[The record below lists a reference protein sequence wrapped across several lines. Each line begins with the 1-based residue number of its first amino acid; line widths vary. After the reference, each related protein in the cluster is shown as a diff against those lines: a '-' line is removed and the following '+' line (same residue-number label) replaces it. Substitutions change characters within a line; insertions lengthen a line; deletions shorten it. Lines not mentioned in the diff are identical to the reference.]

1 MNSSSTWWAPLLLAP
16 PTSSQ
21 RTFWRPAP
29 PPDSLLRERL
39 SPGTSQSGP
48 SSPWSVRCR
57 GFSASHGN
65 PNTAQSAEFTR
76 RDTMS
81 TYLTLMRS
89 PLRTLVMVAAMATA
103 ASFALPQ
110 EVQAQHF
117 GHGFGHRSSF
127 GHSFHGSSFGH
138 GFGGS
143 AFYGPAYRPNRGSV
157 RISNEFRADAQVYV
171 DGAHVGVVDDFDG
184 IFQSLRLYP
193 GTYELEIELDGDRS
207 FRQQVFVSR
216 GRTYKLRYGVDAND
230 AVDWPRQRKTPLEQG
245 GLPMCGTASPLEA
258 SGLQVKPAK
267 DEAQVY
273 VDGARAGVVRRLRR
287 RLSEA
292 QSADGKTRRGDQTCW
307 TSNLPEDGVCQP
319 RSDLH
324 APPPARARFWADG
337 GQGVSVPRVL
347 SETSWPV

>member
-1 MNSSSTWWAPLLLAP
+1 
-16 PTSSQ
+16 
-21 RTFWRPAP
+21 
-29 PPDSLLRERL
+29 
-39 SPGTSQSGP
+39 
-48 SSPWSVRCR
+48 
-57 GFSASHGN
+57 
-65 PNTAQSAEFTR
+65 
-76 RDTMS
+76 MS

-230 AVDWPRQRKTPLEQG
+230 AVGLASATEDSPRARR
-245 GLPMCGTASPLEA
+245 TAYVRDRFA
-258 SGLQVKPAK
+258 SGGIRIQVKPAK

-273 VDGARAGVVRRLRR
+273 VDGARAGVVGDFDGVFQRL
-287 RLSEA
+287 
-292 QSADGKTRRGDQTCW
+292 
-307 TSNLPEDGVCQP
+307 NLPTGRHDVEIRLAGHRTFQKMVFVSPGRTYTLRHQLEPD
-319 RSDLH
+319 S
-324 APPPARARFWADG
+324 
-337 GQGVSVPRVL
+337 GQMAAKESQ
-347 SETSWPV
+347 SHES